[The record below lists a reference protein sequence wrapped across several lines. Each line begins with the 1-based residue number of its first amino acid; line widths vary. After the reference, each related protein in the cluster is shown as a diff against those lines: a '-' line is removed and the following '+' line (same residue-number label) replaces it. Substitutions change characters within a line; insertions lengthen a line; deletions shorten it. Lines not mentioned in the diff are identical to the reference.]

1 MIFVNRAPLILGRRR
16 LSRSLNVIFSA
27 GNDSF
32 ERISGRCFAK
42 GEVGL
47 VFEQPRGAVLRC
59 HLSLDMA
66 TVIEYTETSFST

>member
-1 MIFVNRAPLILGRRR
+1 MLFANRAPLILGRGR
-16 LSRSLNVIFSA
+16 LSRSRNVIFSA

-32 ERISGRCFAK
+32 ERFAGRCFAK

-47 VFEQPRGAVLRC
+47 VFEQPRGGVLRC

>member
-1 MIFVNRAPLILGRRR
+1 MLFENRVLLNLGRRR
-16 LSRSLNVIFSA
+16 LSRSRNIIFSS
-27 GNDSF
+27 GHDSF
-32 ERISGRCFAK
+32 VGFAGRCFAK